1 MVMKTVLITG
11 SSRGIG
17 AAIAKKLNPEYK
29 LVINYHNSEEAALQ
43 LLSELRKTNPLT
55 IAVKADVSRE
65 EEVDYLFYVA
75 EKNFGHVDIL
85 INNAG
90 ISHYSLLQDM
100 SFDKWQ
106 EIIATNLNSVFLS
119 SKRALPH
126 MLARHEGVILNI
138 SSIWGETGASM
149 ETCYSASK
157 GGVNALTKALAYELA
172 PSGIR
177 VNAVAP
183 GIVDTDM
190 MRKDFSTEELDALK
204 EDVGVCRFAKPE
216 EIASLV
222 KYLISD
228 EAGYITGDIIP
239 IDGRFR

>member
-1 MVMKTVLITG
+1 
-11 SSRGIG
+11 
-17 AAIAKKLNPEYK
+17 
-29 LVINYHNSEEAALQ
+29 
-43 LLSELRKTNPLT
+43 
-55 IAVKADVSRE
+55 
-65 EEVDYLFYVA
+65 
-75 EKNFGHVDIL
+75 
-85 INNAG
+85 
-90 ISHYSLLQDM
+90 
-100 SFDKWQ
+100 
-106 EIIATNLNSVFLS
+106 
-119 SKRALPH
+119 
-126 MLARHEGVILNI
+126 MLARHAGVIINI

-216 EIASLV
+216 EIAGLV

-228 EAGYITGDIIP
+228 EASYITGDIIP